1 MLQHRSEIPHATTE
15 NLVNFQRRLEALYN
29 KTAGTVISKSMKQ
42 EENQKLKYKNRR
54 RREKVYQDSLIEDRY
69 MDLAPVPQQRV
80 KRDSERHPS
89 LW

>member
-1 MLQHRSEIPHATTE
+1 MLQHRSEIPRATTE

-54 RREKVYQDSLIEDRY
+54 REKVYQDSLIEDRY
-69 MDLAPVPQQRV
+69 IDLAPVPQQRV
-80 KRDSERHPS
+80 KRDSERRPS